1 MHDNNLF
8 FQLFVFV
15 FDSVSTRILLYR
27 YHRMPIKILFLDVEL
42 FIINKK
48 NIFS

>member
-15 FDSVSTRILLYR
+15 FDSVYTRIFIHRYYR
-27 YHRMPIKILFLDVEL
+27 MTIKILFLDVEP